1 MTAVPAWDFH
11 GELLDADGH
20 VYMEPHALSEFAREM
35 GGALAEDF
43 YKRHVESDEYAESRA
58 KNREQLWG
66 TKGLSALGAYDP
78 AERREALDMM
88 GVKAQLA
95 FPNTGSA
102 EMRIDSDAARRA
114 CRFYND
120 FAVDW
125 TRGAGARARA
135 VAQINMSNV
144 DWAIAELD
152 RVLKTG
158 ALAVTLPCHRPP
170 AGVSP
175 AHSMWDPFWARLE
188 EANIPATLHLGASGL
203 LSCRNNGDEMF
214 PEFGWGESE
223 TLRRTPA
230 QRGGGEEAISPYF
243 MLVAHVGPEVFLQ
256 TMVMGKVFERFPKL
270 RFGIIE
276 LSAEWVGAA
285 AERMDSWVDFMAKVG
300 VTYEMKPSEFL
311 RRNVRVTPFWHEDLP
326 RIINRYGLE
335 DVWVF
340 STDYPH
346 LEGSRDPIGKFRKHL
361 SALPEGYDRKFFVEN
376 NRLLLPEFQ

>member
-1 MTAVPAWDFH
+1 MVTDLAGKFR

-20 VYMEPHALSEFAREM
+20 VYMEPGALAEFAQEL
-35 GGALAEDF
+35 GGALAQDF
-43 YKRHVESDEYAESRA
+43 YKRQAESEEFAASRA
-58 KNREQLWG
+58 NNREELWS
-66 TKGLSALGAYDP
+66 TKGLSALGAYD
-78 AERREALDMM
+78 AQERREALDMM

-102 EMRIDSDAARRA
+102 ELRIDSDAARRA
-114 CRFYND
+114 CRVYND
-120 FAVDW
+120 FAIDW
-125 TRGAGARARA
+125 TRNAGRRARA
-135 VAQINMSNV
+135 VAQINMSNPE
-144 DWAIAELD
+144 WAVAELE
-152 RVLKTG
+152 RVLKQG

-175 AHSMWDPFWARLE
+175 SHSIWDPFWARLE
-188 EANIPATLHLGASGL
+188 EANVPATLHLGASGL
-203 LSCRNNGDEMF
+203 LSCRNPGDEMF

-223 TLRRTPA
+223 TLRRKPA
-230 QRGGGEEAISPYF
+230 ERGGGEEAISPYF

-256 TMVMGKVFERFPKL
+256 TMVMGKVFERFPRL
-270 RFGIIE
+270 RFGVIE

-285 AERMDSWVDFMAKVG
+285 AERMDSWTDFMAKVG

-311 RRNVRVTPFWHEDLP
+311 KRNVRVTPFWHEDLP
-326 RIINRYGLE
+326 RIIDRYGLE

-361 SALPEGYDRKFFVEN
+361 DKLPAGYDQRFFVDN
-376 NRLLLPEFQ
+376 NRLLFPDT